1 MTTTRG
7 ILVIGVGVAIGVLAS
22 GPGPAQKSDHDE
34 LVAKGRTLYTVY
46 CRSCH
51 GTKARGD
58 GPVAEVLK
66 VPPTDLTTIAA
77 RNDGEYA
84 ADDVAAAIDGREE
97 VAAHGS
103 RDMPVWGDAF
113 ARIGGVE
120 GEEEAPDEA
129 EAKRR
134 IRALVE
140 WIATIQREE

>member
-1 MTTTRG
+1 MTTARR
-7 ILVIGVGVAIGVLAS
+7 ILLIGVGVALGFLARES
-22 GPGPAQKSDHDE
+22 APSQRGDHDE
-34 LVAKGRTLYTVY
+34 LVARGRTLYTVY

-77 RNDGEYA
+77 GNDGDYP
-84 ADDVAAAIDGREE
+84 ADEVAAAIDGREE

-113 ARIGGVE
+113 ARVD
-120 GEEEAPDEA
+120 GEEEARNEEEA
-129 EAKRR
+129 ERR